1 MSITMLA
8 EVTSRISPP
17 RALAVPYAL
26 GYPLG
31 EPGNREL
38 QTAIL
43 RAMLALCPRD
53 DVPLLESW

>member
-1 MSITMLA
+1 MLA